1 MHFHPELID
10 MSKTWNLTLTATDT
24 HPETTVEGVSQED
37 AIGILRGLMH
47 GPSSA
52 EYAYVEAAR
61 GTMHA
66 DRHEAS
72 LAA

>member
-24 HPETTVEGVSQED
+24 DPETKVEGVSQHD

-47 GPSSA
+47 GPHSA
-52 EYAYVEAAR
+52 EYAYVEAVR
-61 GTMHA
+61 RTVGTDH
-66 DRHEAS
+66 HEAS